1 MTNVTLTAALSPY
14 RVTLRRKASDLD
26 INVFD
31 CMAVN
36 EDHAEELAE
45 QANPDCEIRNCIE
58 FNDIKRSDWLGLLM
72 PGCKVWWMDPGHG
85 VSSGNY
91 VIDDI
96 QSSDGELEDFTIV
109 HLKNDA
115 GSHAEVFLRELTPV
129 QPDNYYPLVDNIDNG
144 REIVGY
150 ANSKEAALQA
160 CRANI
165 DNPSREIEL
174 ADCVTLGDG
183 TTVPKAWLI
192 HWATPAAQ
200 TDTAT
205 IRLTLDV
212 TYSLNGEDA
221 TEMAN
226 LLKRMCELAIGSGM
240 LTSDTMAEVEK
251 HSISASV
258 TPELLTED
266 ELADYMLERI
276 ENSGLSLEDIPS
288 RLARYGLMDPI
299 AFSEEMR
306 ERMEAENDE

>member
-1 MTNVTLTAALSPY
+1 MTNVTLAAALGPY

-26 INVFD
+26 VNVFD
-31 CMAVN
+31 CMAAS

-45 QANPDCEIRNCIE
+45 TAYPDCEIRNCIE
-58 FNDIKRSDWLGLLM
+58 FNDIDRSDWTRLLA

-91 VIDDI
+91 VIEDI

-109 HLKNDA
+109 HIKNDA
-115 GSHAEVFLRELTPV
+115 GSYAEVFLRELTPV
-129 QPDNYYPLVDNIDNG
+129 QPDNCYPLVDNVENG
-144 REIVGY
+144 REIAGY
-150 ANSKEAALQA
+150 ATSKEAALEA

-165 DNPSREIEL
+165 GNPTWGIEL
-174 ADCVTLGDG
+174 ANHVTLGDG

-192 HWATPAAQ
+192 HWAKPAAQ
-200 TDTAT
+200 SDTAT
-205 IRLTLDV
+205 IRLTVDV

-221 TEMAN
+221 AEMAS
-226 LLKRMCELAIGSGM
+226 LLKRMCERAIGSGM
-240 LTSDTMAEVEK
+240 LTSDTMAEVEE

-276 ENSGLSLEDIPS
+276 ENGGLDLGDIPV

-306 ERMEAENDE
+306 ERMEAEKDE